1 MISSVILAG
10 GFGSR
15 ISEETI
21 SKPKPLIHIGQKP
34 IIWFI
39 MKHFSKFKITNF
51 KIAGGYKIDVM
62 KEYFINLRNFNN
74 DFEINYNS
82 NKISYEKNIKLNWNV
97 SVHDTGLNSQTGS
110 RIKKL
115 EKSLKLKNKND
126 FFLMTYGD
134 GLCDIDIKNL
144 IKFHKSHGKIA
155 TVTAVRPPARF
166 GYLQI
171 NKNKVF
177 NFKEKEKSNEG
188 WINGGYFVLSKK
200 IFEYLDDDEDCI
212 FENEPMEKL
221 SENGQLMAYKHHGFW
236 QCMDTKRDHEY
247 LERLENKR
255 EDFFKND

>member
-1 MISSVILAG
+1 MISSIILAG
-10 GFGSR
+10 GLGSR

-21 SKPKPLIHIGQKP
+21 SKPKPLIQIGQKP

-39 MKHFSKFKITNF
+39 MNHFSKFRITNF
-51 KIAGGYKIDVM
+51 KIAGGYKIDVL

-74 DFEINYNS
+74 DFAINYNN
-82 NKISYEKNIKLNWNV
+82 NKISYKTKIKLNWNI
-97 SVHDTGLNSQTGS
+97 SVHDTGLYSQTGS

-115 EKSLKLKNKND
+115 EKFLKLRDKND

-134 GLCDIDIKNL
+134 GLCDVNIKNL
-144 IKFHKSHGKIA
+144 IEFHKSHGKIA

-171 NKNKVF
+171 IRNKVF
-177 NFKEKEKSNEG
+177 DFKEKEKSNEG

-200 IFEYLDDDEDCI
+200 IFEYLDDQENCV

-221 SENGQLMAYKHHGFW
+221 SENGQLMAYKHDGFW

-247 LERLENKR
+247 LERLENKK

>member
-1 MISSVILAG
+1 MISTVLLAG

-21 SKPKPLIHIGQKP
+21 NKPKPLIHIGQKP

-39 MKHFSKFKITNF
+39 MNHFAKYQISDF
-51 KIAGGYKIDVM
+51 KIAGGYKVDLL
-62 KEYFINLRNFNN
+62 KEYFMNLKIVNN
-74 DFEINYNS
+74 DFEINYKNNS
-82 NKISYEKNIKLNWNV
+82 VKYDKKFKMNWNV
-97 SVHDTGLNSQTGS
+97 GVYDTGLSSQTGS

-115 EKSLKLKNKND
+115 ENKLKLKNKND

-134 GLCDIDIKNL
+134 GLCDINIKNL

-166 GYLQI
+166 GYLKI
-171 NKNKVF
+171 GNDKVL

-200 IFEYLDDDEDCI
+200 VFDYLDINDNCV

-221 SENGQLMAYKHHGFW
+221 SENGQLMAYKHDNFW

-247 LERLENKR
+247 LEKLEIEKK
-255 EDFFKND
+255 EYFAK